1 MDCSTG
7 VWDQRVYRFRHLGLA
22 SAKVRIF
29 FEWAKNLA
37 KNLLR
42 LPLFACSWKREN
54 RVIAGDMM
62 RQTLFLRGIY
72 ASGVVAGS
80 TEMLRQ
86 MQYQRSLYASDIATG
101 STDMLRKMQ
110 YQRSLYASDVVASG
124 AIVKRSRHPQEAVTQ
139 TLRPFSA
146 SLRWRICAPWP
157 TNLPSYRWAQHC
169 LSLPR

>member
-1 MDCSTG
+1 M
-7 VWDQRVYRFRHLGLA
+7 
-22 SAKVRIF
+22 
-29 FEWAKNLA
+29 

-42 LPLFACSWKREN
+42 LPLFACSLKLEN

-80 TEMLRQ
+80 TDMLRQ
-86 MQYQRSLYASDIATG
+86 
-101 STDMLRKMQ
+101 MQ

-124 AIVKRSRHPQEAVTQ
+124 ADMLLQMQYQRNLYASDIAAGCTDMLRKMQYQRKIYASGAVVSGAIVKRSRHPQEAITQ

-146 SLRWRICAPWP
+146 SLR
-157 TNLPSYRWAQHC
+157 
-169 LSLPR
+169 

>member
-1 MDCSTG
+1 MNCHLPSLLLCTQTRGRTGMDCSTG

-22 SAKVRIF
+22 CAKVRIF
-29 FEWAKNLA
+29 FEWAKELV

-54 RVIAGDMM
+54 RVIPGDMM

-72 ASGVVAGS
+72 ARDVVAGS
-80 TEMLRQ
+80 
-86 MQYQRSLYASDIATG
+86 A
-101 STDMLRKMQ
+101 DMLRKMQ
-110 YQRSLYASDVVASG
+110 YQRNIYASGAVASG
-124 AIVKRSRHPQEAVTQ
+124 AIVKRPRHPQETVTQ

-157 TNLPSYRWAQHC
+157 TNL
-169 LSLPR
+169 LSCR